1 MSYVLVTGGAGFVG
15 ANLCKKLVELGEKV
29 VCVDDY
35 SSGSP
40 DNHLDEVTYV
50 RASTDR
56 IPFLSHLRVN
66 GPPKVVFHLGEYSKV
81 TPSFEDTRSVVESNI
96 SGTARV
102 VEYCKENNIKIVYS
116 ASSTKHSAEGAQQSP
131 YAFSKAQNVELIKN
145 YGKWFGLRHAICY
158 FYNNYGPHQD
168 TCDNGWETVVSIFE
182 KQKKEGVRLTIVEP
196 GTQRR
201 NYTHV
206 TDTVDGLIAA
216 WHRKESDE
224 YQLGTAESYNM
235 FELAELF
242 DQPWEL
248 IPSRKG
254 DRMES
259 IIEFEETYKK
269 LNWKPKNT
277 LCDWVKDKL
286 NEQNNSTTKVC

>member
-15 ANLCKKLVELGEKV
+15 TNLCKKLVELGESV
-29 VCVDDY
+29 VSLDDY
-35 SSGSP
+35 SSGAK
-40 DNHLDEVTYV
+40 DNHIPGVTYLEGATRLIREPYLLGTFGV
-50 RASTDR
+50 
-56 IPFLSHLRVN
+56 
-66 GPPKVVFHLGEYSKV
+66 PKVIFHLGEYSKV
-81 TPSFEDTRSVVESNI
+81 TPSFEDTADVVGSNI
-96 SGTARV
+96 VGTANV
-102 VEYCKENNIKIVYS
+102 IEYCKQNNIKIVYS
-116 ASSTKHSAEGAQQSP
+116 ASSTKHSIDGATQSP

-182 KQKKEGVRLTIVEP
+182 KQKKEGMPLTIVEP

-224 YQLGTAESYNM
+224 YQLGTAESYSM

-248 IPSRKG
+248 VPSRKG

-259 IIEFEETYKK
+259 TIEFEETYTK

-277 LCDWVKDKL
+277 LRDWVKEKL
-286 NEQNNSTTKVC
+286 NEQNNSVTKVC